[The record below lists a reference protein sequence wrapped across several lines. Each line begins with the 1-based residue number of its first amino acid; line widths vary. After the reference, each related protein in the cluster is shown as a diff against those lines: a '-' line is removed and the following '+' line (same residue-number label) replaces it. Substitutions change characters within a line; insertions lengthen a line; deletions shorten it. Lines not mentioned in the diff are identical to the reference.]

1 MAGLARCPPLRV
13 LCFAWQSDVL
23 AAGLGGERVSTAKGA
38 FLTIHVWNWFVEFGY
53 AIALAAM
60 LYSVVAAFAMR
71 RPISAVGRPTERLFP
86 VTILKPLCGAE
97 PDTYECL
104 RSFCVQAFPHY
115 QVVFGVSD
123 ANDPVVPIVRRLQ
136 REYPQRDLS
145 LVIERRSHGSNRKV
159 SNLINMMA
167 VARHD
172 YLVISDSDVR
182 VASDYLGRIVAPL
195 ADEQVGIVTCCYRG
209 VARAG
214 VWSIL
219 GSMFINEWFMPSVRV
234 AAMMG
239 FRSFAFGA
247 TIALRRDTL
256 ERIGGFPAVAGQLA
270 DDYRLGELTRRLGLV
285 TILSDVEVETMVGEQ
300 SVAELVSHELR
311 WRRTIRI
318 LSPSGYRFSFITF
331 GLPITSLQLVVA
343 GGAVSAV
350 IIFVLTVLS
359 NASLH
364 VAVGRHRSPRARLLL
379 VPLRDLLHCALWGWS
394 FATRRVQWRS
404 DLYRVTP
411 DGSVQPVVRT

>member
-1 MAGLARCPPLRV
+1 
-13 LCFAWQSDVL
+13 
-23 AAGLGGERVSTAKGA
+23 
-38 FLTIHVWNWFVEFGY
+38 
-53 AIALAAM
+53 
-60 LYSVVAAFAMR
+60 
-71 RPISAVGRPTERLFP
+71 
-86 VTILKPLCGAE
+86 LCGAE
-97 PDTYECL
+97 PDTYSCL
-104 RSFCVQAFPHY
+104 RSFCLQAFPNY

-123 ANDPVVPIVRRLQ
+123 PNDPVISIVRRLQ
-136 REYPQRDLS
+136 REYPQRDLA
-145 LVIERRSHGSNRKV
+145 LVIEQRSHGINRKV

-167 VARHD
+167 AARHD
-172 YLVISDSDVR
+172 FLVISDSDVR

-195 ADEQVGIVTCCYRG
+195 TDEQVGIVTCCYRG
-209 VARAG
+209 VARSG

-219 GSMFINEWFMPSVRV
+219 GSMFINEWFLPSVRV

-247 TIALRRDTL
+247 SIALRRDTL
-256 ERIGGFPAVAGQLA
+256 ERIGGFSAVAGQLA

-285 TILSDVEVETMVGEQ
+285 TVLSDVEVETMVREQ
-300 SVAELVSHELR
+300 SVAELISHELR

-331 GLPITSLQLVVA
+331 GLPITTLQLLVA
-343 GGAVSAV
+343 GGTASAV
-350 IIFVLTVLS
+350 IIFAITALS

-364 VAVGRHRSPRARLLL
+364 VAVDGHRTRRAKLLL

-394 FATRRVQWRS
+394 FVTRRVQWRS
-404 DLYRVTP
+404 DLYHVTP

>member
-1 MAGLARCPPLRV
+1 
-13 LCFAWQSDVL
+13 
-23 AAGLGGERVSTAKGA
+23 LGGERVSAAKGA
-38 FLTIHVWNWFVEFGY
+38 FLAIHAWNWFVEFGY

-60 LYSVVAAFAMR
+60 LYSVAAAFAMR
-71 RPISAVGRPTERLFP
+71 RPISPVERPTEGLRP

-97 PDTYECL
+97 PDTYDCL
-104 RSFCVQAFPHY
+104 RSFCVQDYPHY

-136 REYPQRDLS
+136 REYPLCDLS

-167 VARHD
+167 VGRHD

-182 VASDYLGRIVAPL
+182 VATDYLGRIVAPL
-195 ADEQVGIVTCCYRG
+195 AEAQVGIVTCCYRG

-234 AAMMG
+234 AAMLG

-247 TIALRRDTL
+247 TIAIRRDTL
-256 ERIGGFPAVAGQLA
+256 NTIGGFPAVAGQLA

-285 TILSDVEVETMVGEQ
+285 TVLSDVEVETMVSEKT
-300 SVAELVSHELR
+300 VAELIAHELR
-311 WRRTIRI
+311 WRRTIRF
-318 LSPSGYRFSFITF
+318 LSPSGYGFSFITF
-331 GLPITSLQLVVA
+331 GLPITALQLLLA
-343 GGAVSAV
+343 GGAASSLV
-350 IIFVLTVLS
+350 IFGITVLS

-364 VAVGRHRSPRARLLL
+364 LAVDRHRSRRAKLLL
-379 VPLRDLLHCALWGWS
+379 VPFRDLLHFALWGWS

-404 DLYRVTP
+404 DHYRVTP
-411 DGSVQPVVRT
+411 DGSAQPVSRCTII

>member
-1 MAGLARCPPLRV
+1 
-13 LCFAWQSDVL
+13 
-23 AAGLGGERVSTAKGA
+23 LGGERVLTAKGA
-38 FLTIHVWNWFVEFGY
+38 FLTINVWDLFVEFGY
-53 AIALAAM
+53 AVALAAM

-71 RPISAVGRPTERLFP
+71 RPISAVERPNERFRP
-86 VTILKPLCGAE
+86 VTLLKPLCGAE

-104 RSFCVQAFPHY
+104 RSFCVQDFPDY

-123 ANDPVVPIVRRLQ
+123 ANDPVVPIVQRLQ
-136 REYPQRDLS
+136 REYPQRDLA
-145 LVIERRSHGSNRKV
+145 LVIERRCHGSNRKV

-214 VWSIL
+214 VWSVL
-219 GSMFINEWFMPSVRV
+219 GSMFINGWFMPSVRV

-247 TIALRRDTL
+247 SIALRRDTL
-256 ERIGGFPAVAGQLA
+256 ERIGGFRAVAGQLA
-270 DDYRLGELTRRLGLV
+270 DDYRLGELTRRLGLA

-300 SVAELVSHELR
+300 SVAELISHELR

-331 GLPITSLQLVVA
+331 GLPITALQLVVA
-343 GGAVSAV
+343 GGAASAV
-350 IIFVLTVLS
+350 IIFVITVLS

-364 VAVGRHRSPRARLLL
+364 VAVDRHRFSRARLLL
-379 VPLRDLLHCALWGWS
+379 VPLRDLMHCALWGWS

-404 DLYRVTP
+404 VLYRVTA
-411 DGSVQPVVRT
+411 DGSVKPVVRS

>member
-1 MAGLARCPPLRV
+1 
-13 LCFAWQSDVL
+13 
-23 AAGLGGERVSTAKGA
+23 
-38 FLTIHVWNWFVEFGY
+38 
-53 AIALAAM
+53 M

-71 RPISAVGRPTERLFP
+71 RPISQVDRTTERLRP

-104 RSFCVQAFPHY
+104 RSFCVQAFPNY

-123 ANDPVVPIVRRLQ
+123 AHDAVVPIVQRLQ
-136 REYPQRDLS
+136 REYPQCDLS
-145 LVIERRSHGSNRKV
+145 LVIERRSHGNNRKV

-172 YLVISDSDVR
+172 HLVISDSDVR
-182 VASDYLGRIVAPL
+182 VEPDYLGRIVAPL
-195 ADEQVGIVTCCYRG
+195 AEEQVGIVTCCYRG

-247 TIALRRDTL
+247 TIAIRRDTL
-256 ERIGGFPAVAGQLA
+256 SRIGGFSAVAGQLA

-285 TILSDVEVETMVGEQ
+285 TVLSDVEVETMVGEK
-300 SVAELVSHELR
+300 SVAELVAHELR

-331 GLPITSLQLVVA
+331 GLPITALQLLLA
-343 GGAVSAV
+343 GGAASAV
-350 IIFVLTVLS
+350 IIFGITVLS

-364 VAVGRHRSPRARLLL
+364 VAVDGHRSRRAKLLL
-379 VPLRDLLHCALWGWS
+379 VPFRDLLHFALWGWS

-404 DLYRVTP
+404 HHYRVTP
-411 DGSVQPVVRT
+411 DGSAQPVVRT

>member
-1 MAGLARCPPLRV
+1 L
-13 LCFAWQSDVL
+13 
-23 AAGLGGERVSTAKGA
+23 
-38 FLTIHVWNWFVEFGY
+38 VEFGY
-53 AIALAAM
+53 AVALAAM
-60 LYSVVAAFAMR
+60 LYSVAVAFAMR
-71 RPISAVGRPTERLFP
+71 KPISPVEPPTGGLRP
-86 VTILKPLCGAE
+86 VTILKPLCGVE

-104 RSFCVQAFPHY
+104 RSFCVQDYPHY

-123 ANDPVVPIVRRLQ
+123 ANDPAVPIVQRLQ
-136 REYPQRDLS
+136 REYPLCDLS

-167 VARHD
+167 VGRHD

-195 ADEQVGIVTCCYRG
+195 AKAQVGIVTCCYRG

-234 AAMMG
+234 AAMLG

-247 TIALRRDTL
+247 TIAIRRGTL
-256 ERIGGFPAVAGQLA
+256 NTIGGFPAVAGQLA
-270 DDYRLGELTRRLGLV
+270 DDYRLGELTRRLGLITV
-285 TILSDVEVETMVGEQ
+285 LSDVEVETMVSEKT
-300 SVAELVSHELR
+300 VAELIAHELR
-311 WRRTIRI
+311 WRRTIRF
-318 LSPSGYRFSFITF
+318 LSPSGYGFSFITF
-331 GLPITSLQLVVA
+331 GLPITALQLLLA
-343 GGAVSAV
+343 GGAVSALV
-350 IIFVLTVLS
+350 IFGITVLS

-364 VAVGRHRSPRARLLL
+364 LAVDRHRSRRAKLLL
-379 VPLRDLLHCALWGWS
+379 VPFRDLLHFVLWGWS

-404 DLYRVTP
+404 DHYRVTP
-411 DGSVQPVVRT
+411 DGSAQPVSRCTII

>member
-1 MAGLARCPPLRV
+1 
-13 LCFAWQSDVL
+13 
-23 AAGLGGERVSTAKGA
+23 LGGEGLSTAKGA
-38 FLTIHVWNWFVEFGY
+38 FLTIHVWDWFVEFGY

-71 RPISAVGRPTERLFP
+71 RPISPVHRPTERLRP
-86 VTILKPLCGAE
+86 ITVLKPLCGAE

-104 RSFCVQAFPHY
+104 RSFCVQVFPDY

-145 LVIERRSHGSNRKV
+145 LVVERRCHGSNRKV

-182 VASDYLGRIVAPL
+182 VESDYLGRIVAPL
-195 ADEQVGIVTCCYRG
+195 AEQQVGIVTCCYRG

-214 VWSIL
+214 VWSVL

-247 TIALRRDTL
+247 SIAIRRETL
-256 ERIGGFPAVAGQLA
+256 NRIGGFSAVAGQLA

-285 TILSDVEVETMVGEQ
+285 TVLSDVEVETTVGEK
-300 SVAELVSHELR
+300 SGAELIAHELR
-311 WRRTIRI
+311 WRRTIRM
-318 LSPSGYRFSFITF
+318 LSPSGYRFSFITL
-331 GLPITSLQLVVA
+331 GLPITSLQLLLA
-343 GGAVSAV
+343 GGAATAA
-350 IIFVLTVLS
+350 IIFGITVLS

-364 VAVGRHRSPRARLLL
+364 VAVDPHRSRRAKLLL
-379 VPLRDLLHCALWGWS
+379 VPFRDLLHFALWGWS

-404 DLYRVTP
+404 HHYRVTP
-411 DGSVQPVVRT
+411 DGSAQPVVRT

>member
-1 MAGLARCPPLRV
+1 LN
-13 LCFAWQSDVL
+13 W
-23 AAGLGGERVSTAKGA
+23 GGERFSTSKGA
-38 FLTIHVWNWFVEFGY
+38 FLTIHVWDWFVEFGY

-71 RPISAVGRPTERLFP
+71 RPISPLDRLTERLRPTARLRP
-86 VTILKPLCGAE
+86 VTVLKPLCGAE

-104 RSFCVQAFPHY
+104 RSFCVQAFPDY

-136 REYPQRDLS
+136 REFPQRDLS
-145 LVIERRSHGSNRKV
+145 LVIERRCHGSNRKV

-172 YLVISDSDVR
+172 DLVISDSDVR
-182 VASDYLGRIVAPL
+182 VESDYLGRIVAPL
-195 ADEQVGIVTCCYRG
+195 AEEQVGIVTCCYRG

-214 VWSIL
+214 IWSVL

-247 TIALRRDTL
+247 TIAIRRGTL
-256 ERIGGFPAVAGQLA
+256 NRIGGFSAVAGQLA

-285 TILSDVEVETMVGEQ
+285 TVLSDVEVETMVGEK
-300 SVAELVSHELR
+300 SVAELVAHELR
-311 WRRTIRI
+311 WRRTIRF

-331 GLPITSLQLVVA
+331 GLPVTALQLLLT

-350 IIFVLTVLS
+350 VIFGITVLS

-364 VAVGRHRSPRARLLL
+364 VAVDRHISRRAKLLL
-379 VPLRDLLHCALWGWS
+379 VPFRDLLHFALWGWS

-404 DLYRVTP
+404 HHYRVSA
-411 DGSVQPVVRT
+411 DGSAQPVVRT